1 MSEARILNGSEIQ
14 EIFSYLGSM
23 AQQYDATHTGPSL
36 TELVEVEHMQCKS
49 NLFCTAEDL
58 EAITLQVLDSDGD
71 GYVTTYDDA
80 MSTDFAR
87 QGAHVVLQN
96 YFPMLWK
103 RSDLP
108 ALENTENPEL
118 EGSEYEVCLGTY
130 CFDGVPQH
138 SFPDGSYMHP
148 DVALSNIEEH
158 SVGIGAMRGI
168 LSQAHDFYGIT
179 TLEAGDYVTCADDV
193 YRLENVVGVT
203 VSFAQPRELSS
214 MDNLSGLIASRV
226 EITQWPAHTLWPA
239 HINASVTLAQDLT
252 LSDGSFL
259 SKGTEMTFYAKSDG
273 MDLSFSETLNFTLT
287 EMAFGRCYH
296 NRAQVRGMTVTAF
309 VSFDE
314 NQKITKII
322 SGSDQVI
329 QGVKCPF
336 GSWVFFHDNGVP
348 SKVEEYPRFK
358 EGDPRVND
366 FNFMVPVKIYDQ
378 SGVLLSTTVET
389 KANPYIHFDG
399 L

>member
-1 MSEARILNGSEIQ
+1 MSEARILNGNEIR
-14 EIFSYLGSM
+14 EIFSYLGSI
-23 AQQYDATHTGPSL
+23 AQQYDATHAGSSL
-36 TELVEVEHMQCKS
+36 TELVEVEHRQCKS
-49 NLFCTAEDL
+49 NLLCTAEDL
-58 EAITLQVLDSDGD
+58 EVITLQVLDSDGD

-80 MSTDFAR
+80 MSTAFAR

-108 ALENTENPEL
+108 ALENIENPES

-130 CFDGVPQH
+130 CFDGMPQH
-138 SFPDGSYMHP
+138 SFSLDGDYMHH
-148 DVALSNIEEH
+148 DVALLNIEEDGI
-158 SVGIGAMRGI
+158 GIGAMRGI

-179 TLEAGDYVTCADDV
+179 TLEAGDDV
-193 YRLENVVGVT
+193 VDVVYDWLITGGVT
-203 VSFAQPRELSS
+203 VVFAQPRELNP
-214 MDNLSGLIASRV
+214 MANLSGLIASRV
-226 EITQWPAHTLWPA
+226 EIEQREGN
-239 HINASVTLAQDLT
+239 HIAASVTLAQDLT

-259 SKGTEMTFYAKSDG
+259 SKGTKMTFYAKSDG
-273 MDLSFSETLNFTLT
+273 RDLSFSETLNFTLAR
-287 EMAFGRCYH
+287 MAFDHCYH
-296 NRAQVRGMTVTAF
+296 NRAQVRGMIVADF

-329 QGVKCPF
+329 QGVQCPF

-358 EGDPRVND
+358 EGDPRSHND
-366 FNFMVPVKIYDQ
+366 FNLMVPVKIYNQ

-389 KANPYIHFDG
+389 KANPYLPIGDG